1 MNTSPVK
8 LLTVDAMNLV
18 RRIYEANPAPDSEEK
33 ALGAVRSSKASL
45 ARALR
50 THQPTHSAF
59 VLEGTGPTWRHL
71 LYPAYKLGR
80 KPASEYLTRALPGL
94 LEELRGLGWALLQKP
109 DFEADDVIASLAYE
123 AGALAVEHEAPV
135 EHVILTTDKDMLWC
149 TTLGAK
155 VFDHFTETWR
165 DGPWLLEKMGIRAE
179 QMLDYLALLGDQ
191 VDGIPGVDKVG
202 KKTAATLLHT
212 YGDLETVLANA
223 SAIGGKLG
231 ERLQTQAGTARLSRQ
246 LTGLRLDLFQGEEPL
261 SWDALKAP
269 RF

>member
-1 MNTSPVK
+1 MNPSPVK

-33 ALGAVRSSKASL
+33 ALGAVRASKSSL

-50 THQPTHSAF
+50 THQPTHAAF
-59 VLEGTGPTWRHL
+59 VLEGTGPTWRHT
-71 LYPAYKLGR
+71 LYPEYKLGR
-80 KPASEYLTRALPGL
+80 KPASEHLTRALPGL
-94 LEELRGLGWALLQKP
+94 LEELRGFGWAVLQKP

-123 AGALAVEHEAPV
+123 AGALALEQEAPV
-135 EHVILTTDKDMLWC
+135 EHVILTTDKDIVWC
-149 TTLGAK
+149 HTLGAR
-155 VFDHFTETWR
+155 VFDHFAEIWR
-165 DGPWLLEKMGIRAE
+165 DADWLMASKGIRPE
-179 QMLDYLALLGDQ
+179 QMLDYLALVGDP

-202 KKTAATLLHT
+202 KKTAATLLQT
-212 YGDLETVLANA
+212 YGDLETVLSNA

-231 ERLQTQAGTARLSRQ
+231 ERLQTQADTARLSRQ